1 VLVDEI
7 SQMRWR
13 IEWARKWFIKNEF
26 TPLFPY
32 NYFDMT
38 RKTSKEVGF
47 EYTKA
52 KWNEHLTAIA
62 KYDALKKKQ
71 QSNATKRKETINH
84 SKKCENA
91 LTRFF
96 KNKLTYSQLFD
107 YVEQNLPKQY
117 LEKLPDLILKKSLKT
132 NEKSIAI
139 TQEEA
144 VKYSFFE
151 F

>member
-1 VLVDEI
+1 MITGFFLEF
-7 SQMRWR
+7 
-13 IEWARKWFIKNEF
+13 FIGS
-26 TPLFPY
+26 PY
-32 NYFDMT
+32 HYFDMT

-71 QSNATKRKETINH
+71 QSNATKKEETINH
-84 SKKCENA
+84 SKKCETT

-96 KNKLTYSQLFD
+96 KNKLTYAQLFD
-107 YVEQNLPKQY
+107 YLEQNLPKEY
-117 LEKLPDLILKKSLKT
+117 VEKLSDLILKKSLKA
-132 NEKSIAI
+132 NEKTI
-139 TQEEA
+139 TVNSNNA
-144 VKYSFFE
+144 LKYNWFE